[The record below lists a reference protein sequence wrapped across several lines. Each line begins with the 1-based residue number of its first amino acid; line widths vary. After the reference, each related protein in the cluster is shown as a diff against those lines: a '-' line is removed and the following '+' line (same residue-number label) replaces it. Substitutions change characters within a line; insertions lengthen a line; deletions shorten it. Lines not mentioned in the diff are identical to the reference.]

1 MKVIRIKNN
10 KHENYPSF
18 HTFPRS
24 SNKFSPDVVIY
35 PFESSI
41 VKVGNETLAFF
52 KKSQLIL
59 KIGGKSQMVQIK
71 HFGVV

>member
-1 MKVIRIKNN
+1 
-10 KHENYPSF
+10 
-18 HTFPRS
+18 
-24 SNKFSPDVVIY
+24 
-35 PFESSI
+35 
-41 VKVGNETLAFF
+41 VGNETLAFF